1 MSATSFSRLGGS
13 WTRYMTG
20 AFFASSA
27 RAAATLAA
35 IMIILDQP
43 VRIEPVARR
52 DRE

>member
-1 MSATSFSRLGGS
+1 
-13 WTRYMTG
+13 MTG

-43 VRIEPVARR
+43 VRVEPVARR
-52 DRE
+52 DRQ